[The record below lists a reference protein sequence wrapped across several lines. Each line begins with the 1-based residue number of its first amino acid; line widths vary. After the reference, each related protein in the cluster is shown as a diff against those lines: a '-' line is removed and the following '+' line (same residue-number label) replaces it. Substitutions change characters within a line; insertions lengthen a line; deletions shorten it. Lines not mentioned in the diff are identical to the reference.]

1 MEKWER
7 SIKSMPSA
15 GQPIRRWLDWGLS
28 SLGSRSNG
36 SAGAGAAALPVA
48 PHPSARR
55 SVSAHGLLP
64 PSRICHSQHFGTQSR
79 ELKFGAQCLCT
90 RYPMRK

>member
-55 SVSAHGLLP
+55 SVSAHGLLL
-64 PSRICHSQHFGTQSR
+64 PSRIVPFTALLHIV
-79 ELKFGAQCLCT
+79 
-90 RYPMRK
+90 P